1 MLRRWKRIFDRS
13 FRSMSMGEAIFLL
26 VAGLLMGTVF
36 TFGTQYWN
44 KAVTRE
50 ECTSVQTEFLSYEKI
65 YSGKTV
71 HLAEIIIDCSN
82 GERYDVDGV
91 CLSDGFLETVYG
103 MEEGE
108 SLSMLIHPNQKKIV
122 ELYYEGA
129 LLLDFDETVADL
141 GSEANQF
148 AWLGGVLYLPA
159 LCGIYRLILHFH
171 EEQK

>member
-1 MLRRWKRIFDRS
+1 MFRKWKRKFDRS

-36 TFGTQYWN
+36 TFGAQYWN

-50 ECTSVQTEFLSYEKI
+50 ECASVQTEFVSYEKQ
-65 YSGKTV
+65 YARKSFHV
-71 HLAEIIIDCSN
+71 NEIIIDCTN

-129 LLLDFDETVADL
+129 LLLDFDETIADL
-141 GSEANQF
+141 GTEANQF
-148 AWLGGVLYLPA
+148 AWLGGVLYLLA
-159 LCGIYRLILHFH
+159 LCGIYRLILHLH

>member
-1 MLRRWKRIFDRS
+1 MFRKWKRKFNRS
-13 FRSMSMGEAIFLL
+13 FRSMSMGEAIFFM

-36 TFGTQYWN
+36 TFGAQYWN

-65 YSGKTV
+65 YSGKWH
-71 HLAEIIIDCSN
+71 HLSEIIIDCTN

-91 CLSDGFLETVYG
+91 CLSDSFLETVYG
-103 MEEGE
+103 MEDGE
-108 SLSMLIHPNQKKIV
+108 SLSMLIHPNQNKIV

-129 LLLDFDETVADL
+129 LLLDFDKTIADL
-141 GSEANQF
+141 GTEANQF
-148 AWLGGVLYLPA
+148 AWLGGFLYLLA
-159 LCGIYRLILHFH
+159 LCGIYRLILYFH